1 MGEIELSV
9 MFQIWPST
17 KCMKEFGGPW
27 RKMNASIFISFSP
40 TPPKSISIVGCKH
53 SHPGIL
59 SHPMLPSQKV
69 TLSIIQYS
77 FTILPA
83 SQLLFYN
90 TTH

>member
-1 MGEIELSV
+1 MGEIELRV

-27 RKMNASIFISFSP
+27 TKMNPSIFISFTP
-40 TPPKSISIVGCKH
+40 IPPKSISIVGCKH
-53 SHPGIL
+53 SHLGIL
-59 SHPMLPSQKV
+59 SHPILLSQKA
-69 TLSIIQYS
+69 TLLIIQYS
-77 FTILPA
+77 FTILPT